1 MLNKKISTLANICE
15 NVKHFF
21 FKLRAIEEQGVEL
34 RRQQRVAMKQKVE
47 EWNQKRRENGEE
59 VLVSI
64 LFKQIFMKTK
74 KFE

>member
-1 MLNKKISTLANICE
+1 
-15 NVKHFF
+15 
-21 FKLRAIEEQGVEL
+21 LRAIEEQGVEL

-59 VLVSI
+59 VLVCI

-74 KFE
+74 KFK

>member
-1 MLNKKISTLANICE
+1 M
-15 NVKHFF
+15 F

-74 KFE
+74 KFK

>member
-1 MLNKKISTLANICE
+1 L
-15 NVKHFF
+15 F

-74 KFE
+74 KFK